1 MAKYRGAT
9 CRLCRREGKKL
20 FLKGT
25 KCTSPKC
32 VFEKRGYA
40 PGMFGDD
47 RRRRR
52 PSDYGEQLREKQRM
66 RTTYGVL
73 ERQFRRHVRQAQ
85 RHEGVTADLLV
96 MSLERRLDNV
106 VYRAGLAASRPQA
119 RQIVSHRHIT
129 VNDRTVN
136 VPSFSVRIGDVI
148 RIKERSRKLG
158 PIALALANEGAV
170 SVPAWLQADLSNA
183 TVTVVGMPDP
193 AEVETGADEQQVIEF
208 YSR

>member
-1 MAKYRGAT
+1 MAKYRGAV

-20 FLKGT
+20 FLKGH

-32 VFEKRGYA
+32 TFEKRGYA
-40 PGMFGDD
+40 PGMFGEA

-52 PSDYGEQLREKQRM
+52 ASDYGQQLREKQRM

-85 RHEGVTADLLV
+85 RRDGVTADLLV
-96 MSLERRLDNV
+96 ISLERRLDNV
-106 VYRAGLAASRPQA
+106 VYRAGLAASRSQA
-119 RQIVSHRHIT
+119 RQFVSHRHIM

-136 VPSFSVRIGDVI
+136 VPSFSVRVGDVI
-148 RIKERSRKLG
+148 KVKERSRQLG
-158 PIALALANEGAV
+158 LIAAALANAGAV
-170 SVPAWLQADLSNA
+170 AAPKWLQADLSNA
-183 TVTVVGMPDP
+183 MVTVVDMPDP

>member
-1 MAKYRGAT
+1 M
-9 CRLCRREGKKL
+9 C
-20 FLKGT
+20 
-25 KCTSPKC
+25 
-32 VFEKRGYA
+32 
-40 PGMFGDD
+40 GDD